1 MMHAAVG
8 GGRSLL
14 IEGRWEAADETMA
27 VVDPW
32 TGRPIDAVACAD
44 VGHVERAVASALRG
58 AEAMRLLST
67 GERGRILHAAA
78 TALEGD
84 AGRFAAAITSET
96 GKPIRSARHEVA
108 RAVNTLRLSAEEAV
122 RLAGETIARKILRD
136 ETFAK
141 ARPVLAAQCG
151 AALARIHATPAEG
164 LPDLPFSGAREQL
177 DRYEEVY
184 RSFDTPRPIFDLAFR
199 HLRDSAPA
207 AHAPTLVHGDFRLG
221 NIMVG
226 PEGLVA
232 ALDWEITHIGDPTED
247 LSWVCMPSW
256 RFGQMDKPVGGF
268 GEVTDL
274 LKGYREAGGDPRI
287 DEAAVRWWTMFGS
300 LKWGCMC
307 LTMFRA
313 YDSGADPS
321 VERAAIG
328 RRASETELDL
338 MLMLTGKL

>member
-1 MMHAAVG
+1 MSDISDIAHG
-8 GGRSLL
+8 L
-14 IEGRWEAADETMA
+14 E
-27 VVDPW
+27 
-32 TGRPIDAVACAD
+32 AVA
-44 VGHVERAVASALRG
+44 R
-58 AEAMRLLST
+58 
-67 GERGRILHAAA
+67 RIAGPDARA
-78 TALEGD
+78 TALRRLSGGASQEIWSFDIETNGD
-84 AGRFAAAITSET
+84 SKGYILRRAPGGVQLGTSAQSIGLATEAVVINAALKAGAAA
-96 GKPIRSARHEVA
+96 PVVA
-108 RAVNTLRLSAEEAV
+108 HICDEQDGLGAAYVMERLS
-122 RLAGETIARKILRD
+122 GETIARKILRD

-151 AALARIHATPAEG
+151 AALARIHATPADT
-164 LPDLPFSGAREQL
+164 LPDLPFSGAVEQL

-199 HLRDSAPA
+199 HLRDRAPRP
-207 AHAPTLVHGDFRLG
+207 HAPTLVHGDFRLG

-247 LSWVCMPSW
+247 LSWICMPSW
-256 RFGQMDKPVGGF
+256 RFGQMDRPVGGF
-268 GEVTDL
+268 GEVADL
-274 LKGYREAGGDPRI
+274 LKGYRDAGGDPRI
-287 DEAAVRWWTMFGS
+287 DEAAVRWWTIFGS

-313 YDSGADPS
+313 FESGADPS